1 MHVCCMCGL
10 QVAGADARM
19 DKAEFVNLFKQLLA
33 KIQGNPAPVAEAAA
47 STGYTVDSAPT
58 LDQ

>member
-1 MHVCCMCGL
+1 
-10 QVAGADARM
+10 M

-47 STGYTVDSAPT
+47 ATGFTVDSAQP